1 MPEDFTTPNR
11 DLIGDLISKMMT
23 KEPAQRYQTLAEV
36 KQHPWLRSVSWQ
48 DILNKRIA
56 PPIKPDCR
64 ESHIDPEYTE
74 LPLDFEETKV
84 GRGRLSTERRFSY
97 YYESTL

>member
-1 MPEDFTTPNR
+1 
-11 DLIGDLISKMMT
+11 MMT

-36 KQHPWLRSVSWQ
+36 KQHPWVRSVPWQ